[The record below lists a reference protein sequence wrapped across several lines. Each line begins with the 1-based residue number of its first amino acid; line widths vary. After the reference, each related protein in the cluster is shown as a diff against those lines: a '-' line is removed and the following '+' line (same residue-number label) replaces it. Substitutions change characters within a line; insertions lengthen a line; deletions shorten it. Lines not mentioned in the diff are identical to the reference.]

1 MEVAQA
7 DNSFDKF
14 GCEGAKE
21 RENISYK
28 WKMGFRGKYEY
39 F

>member
-21 RENISYK
+21 RENIQLQVED
-28 WKMGFRGKYEY
+28 GFQGEI
-39 F
+39 